1 MENGHIP
8 QRGALNINDMQDAA
22 MNLVET
28 ICSVI
33 CMPIEI
39 LLRPQYGTR
48 YFPVPVLFFSSLLMI
63 LLPAFAAM
71 SDTASRM
78 LPFGHAPAAP
88 QGMFDI
94 ASLSKLFFVS
104 AFYHGFRTWRRMI
117 TPELEEHS
125 YFEGPPLPFFRL
137 IPKGNSFWF
146 TRVVLEPALVFVGS
160 TVLAG
165 MNIFSSGLSL
175 YLHIA
180 ALALLMKVYVMW
192 FRQWQMLRDILDM
205 KAIGPIIGKYA
216 GGEATDEELSQIH
229 IARLPKHL
237 PADLRHSFV
246 ERLKASFSAKSQPKE
261 DSTLSVDPR
270 L

>member
-1 MENGHIP
+1 
-8 QRGALNINDMQDAA
+8 
-22 MNLVET
+22 
-28 ICSVI
+28 
-33 CMPIEI
+33 
-39 LLRPQYGTR
+39 
-48 YFPVPVLFFSSLLMI
+48 
-63 LLPAFAAM
+63 
-71 SDTASRM
+71 
-78 LPFGHAPAAP
+78 
-88 QGMFDI
+88 
-94 ASLSKLFFVS
+94 
-104 AFYHGFRTWRRMI
+104 
-117 TPELEEHS
+117 
-125 YFEGPPLPFFRL
+125 
-137 IPKGNSFWF
+137 
-146 TRVVLEPALVFVGS
+146 
-160 TVLAG
+160 